1 MTTTTSR
8 LTFAEYLKY
17 TDGTDRRYELVNGEL
32 IPMSLGTG
40 QHGTIIKFIE
50 KSLETEISNLSRNWV
65 VLPGLIGVRSPKGG
79 RWDTCRIP
87 DIVVIPAEQWRG
99 LQTREAVIELNEAP
113 PLLVVE
119 VVSESTKTVDYR
131 TKRAE
136 YSVLDIPE
144 YWIVDPLLM
153 KVTIFTLAEGWYEPV
168 EFQVGD
174 RIQSPTFPSLNLS
187 VEQILRQDIEVKLV
201 PISGADESNQ

>member
-1 MTTTTSR
+1 MTTITNR

-32 IPMSLGTG
+32 ILMSLGTG
-40 QHGTIIKFIE
+40 QHGAIIKFVE
-50 KSLETEISNLSRNWV
+50 RMLETEIANLGRDWV
-65 VLPGLIGVRSPKGG
+65 VLPGLVGVRSPKGG

-87 DIVVIPAEQWRG
+87 DVMVLPLEQWRT
-99 LQTREAVIELNEAP
+99 LQTREAVVELDEAP

-131 TKRAE
+131 AKRTE

-144 YWIVDPLLM
+144 YWIVDPLLE
-153 KVTIFTLAEGWYEPV
+153 KVTVFTLMEGWYEPS
-168 EFQVGD
+168 EFQGID
-174 RIQSPTFPSLNLS
+174 LIQSPTFPNLHPS
-187 VEQILRQDIEVKLV
+187 VEQILRQQI
-201 PISGADESNQ
+201 

>member
-1 MTTTTSR
+1 MTTAIER

-40 QHGTIIKFIE
+40 QHGAIVKFLE
-50 KSLETEISNLSRNWV
+50 KILEIQIANLSYDWI

-87 DIVVIPAEQWRG
+87 DLSVIPAEQWRTM
-99 LQTREAVIELNEAP
+99 QAREAVIELNEAP

-119 VVSESTKTVDYR
+119 VVSGID
-131 TKRAE
+131 
-136 YSVLDIPE
+136 
-144 YWIVDPLLM
+144 
-153 KVTIFTLAEGWYEPV
+153 
-168 EFQVGD
+168 
-174 RIQSPTFPSLNLS
+174 
-187 VEQILRQDIEVKLV
+187 
-201 PISGADESNQ
+201 